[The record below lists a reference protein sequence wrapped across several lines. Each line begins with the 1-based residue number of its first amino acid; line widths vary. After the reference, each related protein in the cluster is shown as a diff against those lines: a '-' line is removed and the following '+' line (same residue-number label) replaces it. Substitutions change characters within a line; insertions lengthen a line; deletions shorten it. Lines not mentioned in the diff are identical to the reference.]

1 LPRPA
6 RIGATK
12 SWNGQY
18 TVDCATVDSLPDFS
32 LTFNDKKYTLK
43 GSEYIL
49 NAGGTCIS
57 SFTGMDIPAPVGPLW
72 IVGDTFLRKFY
83 TVYDLG
89 KSEFRD
95 WMAAWRKETA
105 ELIRDVVPAFHQT
118 PSGSPRPSR
127 RPSVFALIHS
137 RLSHRTEQDLDPIR
151 TPFFRITSII

>member
-1 LPRPA
+1 MSLAPHPSTSTRSDFVTDQLRPTHPFC

-89 KSEFRD
+89 KSE
-95 WMAAWRKETA
+95 
-105 ELIRDVVPAFHQT
+105 
-118 PSGSPRPSR
+118 SR
-127 RPSVFALIHS
+127 RVLLAM
-137 RLSHRTEQDLDPIR
+137 
-151 TPFFRITSII
+151 